1 MGRKM
6 LLKDRIALVTGAA
19 QGIGEFIAR
28 EFCAAGATVI
38 LADIDVERLESTTAA
53 IRAEGYDASSAP
65 LDVCDRSRVKTV
77 IPALLA
83 RHGRIDILVNNAG
96 AYPRR
101 DFREMSDEE
110 WDRIVDLNL
119 TGVYNCTRAVV
130 PGMVE
135 RQDGVIINISS
146 VTYLVG
152 LANLTHYVSA
162 KGGVVGF
169 TRALARDL
177 GRDGIRVNCI
187 SPGAVATA
195 SEAQVYRPGE
205 VEARI
210 LPLQSLQ
217 RRILPRD
224 IANVAV
230 FLASEMS
237 SGMTGQTVNVDGG
250 WAMY

>member
-1 MGRKM
+1 M
-6 LLKDRIALVTGAA
+6 LLKDKIALVTGAA

-38 LADIDVERLESTTAA
+38 LTDIDAARLALTTDS
-53 IRAEGYDASSAP
+53 IRSEGYLASSWP
-65 LDVCDRSRVKTV
+65 LDVCDRARVRAV
-77 IPALLA
+77 VPEILA
-83 RHGRIDILVNNAG
+83 AHGRIDILVNNAG

-101 DFREMSDEE
+101 DFREMADDE
-110 WDRIVDLNL
+110 WDRIIDLNL

-135 RQDGVIINISS
+135 RRDGVIINISS

-152 LANLTHYVSA
+152 LANLTHYISA

-187 SPGAVATA
+187 SPGAVATE
-195 SEAQVYRPGE
+195 SEAQIYRPGE
-205 VEARI
+205 VESRI

-224 IANVAV
+224 IATVAV
-230 FLASEMS
+230 FLASAMS

>member
-1 MGRKM
+1 M
-6 LLKDRIALVTGAA
+6 LLKDRIAVVTGAA
-19 QGIGEFIAR
+19 QGIGEHIAR
-28 EFCAAGATVI
+28 EFSAEGATVI
-38 LADIDVERLESTTAA
+38 LTDIDAERLERTAAA
-53 IRAEGYDASSAP
+53 IRAGGHDVLAKA
-65 LDVCDRSRVKTV
+65 LDVRDRSSVKTA
-77 IPALLA
+77 IPELLS
-83 RHGRIDILVNNAG
+83 RLGRIDILVNNAG

-101 DFREMSDEE
+101 HFREMSDEE

-130 PGMVE
+130 PSMSE
-135 RQDGVIINISS
+135 RHEGVIINISS

-152 LANLTHYVSA
+152 LANLSHYISA

-177 GRDGIRVNCI
+177 GPDGIRVNCI
-187 SPGAVATA
+187 SPGAVATE
-195 SEAQVYRPGE
+195 SEAEIYRPGE

-224 IANVAV
+224 IATVAV
-230 FLASEMS
+230 FLASNMS

>member
-1 MGRKM
+1 M
-6 LLKDRIALVTGAA
+6 LLKDKIALVTGAA

-38 LADIDVERLESTTAA
+38 LTDIDAPRLALTTDS
-53 IRAEGYDASSAP
+53 IRSEGYLASSWP
-65 LDVCDRSRVKTV
+65 LDVCDRARVREV
-77 IPALLA
+77 IPEILA
-83 RHGRIDILVNNAG
+83 AHGRLDILVNNAG

-101 DFREMSDEE
+101 DFRDMADEE

-130 PGMVE
+130 PGMIE

-152 LANLTHYVSA
+152 LANLTHYISA

-177 GRDGIRVNCI
+177 GCDGIRVNCI
-187 SPGAVATA
+187 SPGAVATE
-195 SEAQVYRPGE
+195 SEAQIYRPGE

-224 IANVAV
+224 IATVAV
-230 FLASEMS
+230 FLASSMS